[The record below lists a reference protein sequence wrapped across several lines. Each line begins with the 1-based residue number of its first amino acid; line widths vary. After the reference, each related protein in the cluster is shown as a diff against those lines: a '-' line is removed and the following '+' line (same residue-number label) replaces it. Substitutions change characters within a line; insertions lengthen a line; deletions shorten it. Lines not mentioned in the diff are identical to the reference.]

1 MTSLVCQNKVQDSLK
16 LALTSGRDRLT
27 LRESELSQTFGTPL
41 LIANALSI
49 SSGTIYG
56 AGDLSRAQFSKRNI
70 PTLASPNL
78 ARPELIRWLADCAIA
93 RCAGA
98 YDVC

>member
-1 MTSLVCQNKVQDSLK
+1 MTALVCQNKVQDFLK
-16 LALTSGRDRLT
+16 LALTSGLDRLT
-27 LRESELSQTFGTPL
+27 LRPSELSQTFGTPL
-41 LIANALSI
+41 PLANALSI
-49 SSGTIYG
+49 SFGTIYG

-70 PTLASPNL
+70 PTPAPPNL
-78 ARPELIRWLADCAIA
+78 ARSELIRWFADCAIA